1 MTGGSHDGSER
12 AKTYTVVVLCIGN
25 ELLIGKTLNTNAHWL
40 AKNITRLGVAVRR
53 IVSVGDVVDD
63 IAAALKIIMST
74 RPSLIITT
82 GGLGPTFDDKTL
94 KGVARAFEVSLCLN
108 EDAARMVAARYL
120 EYGRDTGKQ
129 IPLTPARMKMAILPE
144 GAVPLENAVG
154 TAPGVLLT
162 SGHTDLIALP
172 GVPQEMK
179 GLFETA
185 IAPRILSTVGPH
197 YFCEQ
202 RLDVSGII
210 ESELAPLLDTVM
222 AASSAVYIKSH
233 PKAAEPKP
241 YIELH
246 LTITTRRKID
256 GTRRIEKVTELI
268 TTLIT
273 RKGGVVTSH
282 AS

>member
-1 MTGGSHDGSER
+1 LTGGSHDGSER
-12 AKTYTVVVLCIGN
+12 ARTYTVVVLCIGN

-40 AKNITRLGVAVRR
+40 AKNITRLGGAVRR
-53 IVSVGDVVDD
+53 IVSVGDDVDE
-63 IAAALKIIMST
+63 IAAALKTTLST

-94 KGVARAFEVSLCLN
+94 KGVAQALKVPLRLN

-120 EYGRDTGKQ
+120 KYGRDTGQQ

-144 GAVPLENAVG
+144 GAIPLENPVG

-172 GVPQEMK
+172 GVPREMK
-179 GLFETA
+179 GLFETT
-185 IAPRILSTVGPH
+185 IVPRVRNVVGLRC
-197 YFCEQ
+197 FCERQ
-202 RLDVSGII
+202 LSVSGII

-222 AASSAVYIKSH
+222 AASTAVYIKSH
-233 PKAAEPKP
+233 PQAAEPTP
-241 YIELH
+241 HIELH
-246 LTITTRRKID
+246 LTTTARRKTA
-256 GTRRIEKVTELI
+256 GATRLEEATELI

-273 RKGGVVTSH
+273 SNGGVVTPL
-282 AS
+282 AP